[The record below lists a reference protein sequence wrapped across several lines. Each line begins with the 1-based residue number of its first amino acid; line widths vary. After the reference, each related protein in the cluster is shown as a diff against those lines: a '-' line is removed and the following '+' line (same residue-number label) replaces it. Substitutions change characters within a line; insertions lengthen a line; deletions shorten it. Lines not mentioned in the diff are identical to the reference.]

1 MTAPICKI
9 SCGDAPASSAPSPA
23 PSPGAGGF
31 IQSDSVSLEENFT
44 AAPDSTYQD
53 IISLEMT
60 TGDSDLLI
68 WFHAVANIPQ
78 TGTSDPGTFRV
89 LIDGVT
95 TAVQRGLLTSTLEDR
110 VDSVS
115 ASAKVPISAGTHTI
129 TLQINPLDNT
139 WTINA
144 GTTPTVY
151 GADLTVI
158 EVAA

>member
-1 MTAPICKI
+1 MTTPLCKI
-9 SCGDAPASSAPSPA
+9 SCGDAPASSAPSP
-23 PSPGAGGF
+23 GAGAF

-44 AAPDSTYQD
+44 AVPDSTYQD

-60 TGDSDLLI
+60 TGDNDLLI
-68 WFHAVANIPQ
+68 WFNAVSNIPQ
-78 TGTSDPGTFRV
+78 TGSSDPGTFRV

-151 GADLTVI
+151 GADLTVV